1 MKVQLT
7 EKQLIA
13 EAIDLKTLQNGL
25 QAIKKF
31 IPNLD
36 ITTLLKNASKIIQA
50 IKELAAMDK
59 PQIVTK
65 LAEAKKK
72 PLLFPYINKYGI
84 LVAGIAMAIMQMA
97 GAPPEYPSD
106 VVMNMISMGVK
117 GKTAGDFFGSMNAQ
131 TAAEFAG
138 DLFTTSVNEN
148 KKIRVKL
155 IKESKKVLQELNYSM
170 VLQRLATPKFKL
182 SLKKKGDD
190 SAFSH
195 DASELFTAC
204 IPQELSDN
212 DKGDF
217 LNWII
222 DQYMNNDD
230 IEMADI
236 HDYQDVL
243 QNTAMVFFNNKKVL
257 NPLNTYSLR
266 DFMNQMRKF
275 MVNQRRT
282 VGPNASNDNTEE
294 DVG

>member
-138 DLFTTSVNEN
+138 DLFTTSVN
-148 KKIRVKL
+148 
-155 IKESKKVLQELNYSM
+155 
-170 VLQRLATPKFKL
+170 
-182 SLKKKGDD
+182 
-190 SAFSH
+190 
-195 DASELFTAC
+195 
-204 IPQELSDN
+204 
-212 DKGDF
+212 
-217 LNWII
+217 
-222 DQYMNNDD
+222 
-230 IEMADI
+230 
-236 HDYQDVL
+236 
-243 QNTAMVFFNNKKVL
+243 
-257 NPLNTYSLR
+257 
-266 DFMNQMRKF
+266 
-275 MVNQRRT
+275 
-282 VGPNASNDNTEE
+282 
-294 DVG
+294 